1 MCFPVCDSVF
11 LVLPWDKKKWSRWT
25 KLVACKSD
33 IPLSKA
39 DGNHGGIVMQG
50 VEYVRQLASLLF
62 CEGAHNQTIAFLDK
76 LRPSKVHRVAI
87 WQ

>member
-1 MCFPVCDSVF
+1 MNGHMFKGCAVCFPVCDSVF

-50 VEYVRQLASLLF
+50 AKYDGSLHHPCSVFCVEP
-62 CEGAHNQTIAFLDK
+62 TIEN
-76 LRPSKVHRVAI
+76 
-87 WQ
+87 